1 MKQATEA
8 GPKPVNW
15 KWEDSS
21 DSVTSYG
28 ALVALLA
35 LGNIP
40 ALQSND
46 ISDLPY
52 FIGLALT
59 TVYIGSHRALTTTQ
73 RQQLSIK
80 EVSKRQSDNAN
91 NILQTAAL
99 QPPTTSTGSPS
110 THTCFCGPLCRL
122 SGGEVSS

>member
-1 MKQATEA
+1 MSAGVVSLQSVSSEEAVASAKQATDSS
-8 GPKPVNW
+8 PPPVNW

-28 ALVALLA
+28 ALVSLLA
-35 LGNIP
+35 LGNVP

-80 EVSKRQSDNAN
+80 EVGHDA
-91 NILQTAAL
+91 
-99 QPPTTSTGSPS
+99 
-110 THTCFCGPLCRL
+110 
-122 SGGEVSS
+122 